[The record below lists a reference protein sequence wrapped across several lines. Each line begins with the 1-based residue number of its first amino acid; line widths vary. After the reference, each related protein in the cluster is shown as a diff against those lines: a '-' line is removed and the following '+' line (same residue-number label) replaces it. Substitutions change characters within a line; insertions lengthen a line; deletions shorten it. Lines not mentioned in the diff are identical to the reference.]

1 MAGQAGLVELP
12 AGSALLLGGRE
23 WTVSSV
29 EAQYGRVLLRSGG
42 EERQQSIRW
51 LAHHPDCRPV
61 PDDDAAAPARPPG
74 QPPVMED
81 LTGYQRFP
89 AAAQSCAGP
98 CVSGHLHLVLA
109 TDGNLPGLA
118 AGSVPG

>member
-1 MAGQAGLVELP
+1 MAGQSGLVELS

-29 EAQYGRVLLRSGG
+29 EPQYGRVLLRSGG
-42 EERQQSIRW
+42 EERRRSIRW

-61 PDDDAAAPARPPG
+61 PDDDAAAPGRPPG

-81 LTGYQRFP
+81 LTDYQREVVRLRVAHLLEAETGLP
-89 AAAQSCAGP
+89 RCWGSADGP
-98 CVSGHLHLVLA
+98 RPPS
-109 TDGNLPGLA
+109 
-118 AGSVPG
+118 